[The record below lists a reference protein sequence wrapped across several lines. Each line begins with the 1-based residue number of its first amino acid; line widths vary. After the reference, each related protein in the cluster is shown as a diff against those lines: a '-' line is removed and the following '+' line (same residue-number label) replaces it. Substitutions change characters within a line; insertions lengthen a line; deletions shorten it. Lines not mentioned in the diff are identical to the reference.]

1 MTAYHRHVSSHSSL
15 MNLKVLVPDP
25 QIKLLSAHLYR
36 PFLPEYEYR
45 FGTKSSVRGAVA
57 SEAVGSRWG
66 EAKRGPGKQHR
77 NNSVTTFPAG
87 TL

>member
-36 PFLPEYEYR
+36 PFCPSMSIVLARNHPY
-45 FGTKSSVRGAVA
+45 VA
-57 SEAVGSRWG
+57 RWRAKRWAAG
-66 EAKRGPGKQHR
+66 EAKRSGAQG
-77 NNSVTTFPAG
+77 NSIGIIV
-87 TL
+87 